1 MSIGTLLA
9 YIIVALVLVVLR
21 YLPQDVF
28 KKNDT
33 DDVEYCSTEQSPF
46 LRTRSVNFEGKETF
60 SWNDSSNRGHVLSSE
75 IH

>member
-9 YIIVALVLVVLR
+9 YMIVALVLVVLR

-33 DDVEYCSTEQSPF
+33 DDVECCSTE
-46 LRTRSVNFEGKETF
+46 
-60 SWNDSSNRGHVLSSE
+60 
-75 IH
+75 